1 MAKRQ
6 KKFERDTS
14 GDWLN
19 TYADMVTLLL
29 TFFVML
35 YASSNPDEVKWQ
47 YIMQAFQ
54 SRGKFI
60 NSVVDQQQN
69 NFMVQGDGNAEASPD
84 PAAGDDKASLQT
96 FDQLYQFLSKYIED
110 NNLQSSV
117 SVEAGVAHI
126 NIRFDSAVFFDGD
139 SAVLKD
145 SGKQVLNGIIPAIR
159 MLQEAIARITVNG
172 HTAKGLSAVNDW
184 DLSADRACSVVKYME
199 FQGVVK
205 DNDKYRV
212 GGIGPAEPIAPN
224 DTEENKAKNRRVEMI
239 LLKSDVDLTDPEIL
253 MDYLKYGF
261 GIDFTEI
268 DNNKNTPDDNTPKL
282 PSDSAQAIIDNI
294 NALYPDISGNSG
306 DLIGPVVPG
315 DYESFKYTVSEEAG
329 DDNGAAAETS

>member
-47 YIMQAFQ
+47 YILQAFQ

-60 NSVVDQQQN
+60 NSIVDKQQN
-69 NFMVQGDGNAEASPD
+69 NFEQGDGNAEAAPD

-145 SGKQVLNGIIPAIR
+145 SGKKVLNGIIPALTL
-159 MLQEAIARITVNG
+159 LQDAIARITVNG

-184 DLSADRACSVVKYME
+184 DLSSARACSVVKYME
-199 FQGVVK
+199 FQGVV
-205 DNDKYRV
+205 DENDKYRV

-253 MDYLKYGF
+253 KDYLKYGF
-261 GIDFTEI
+261 GIDFEEI
-268 DNNKNTPDDNTPKL
+268 DNNNNTPSDDTPKL
-282 PSDSAQAIIDNI
+282 PGDSAQAIIDNI
-294 NALYPDISGNSG
+294 NALYPNIYG
-306 DLIGPVVPG
+306 DTDDVIGPFIPG
-315 DYESFKYTVSEEAG
+315 DYESFKFTVSEEAG
-329 DDNGAAAETS
+329 NEEGNAAETG